1 MAGSLGLNR
10 RFEEAV
16 KKLVGEDQFNNMHNT
31 RAFSA
36 AVEYF
41 DLSVKTAFRGREDE
55 DYFVNFP
62 MAKLEDDRKNNLV
75 SNCWNMQWS
84 IPTSRRLM
92 SQLTLCSADLE
103 AIFNPL
109 ITDIEKLVDDQV
121 NLVMSKRKSEEHPR
135 AAEIKV

>member
-1 MAGSLGLNR
+1 MTGSLGLNS

-16 KKLVGEDQFNNMHNT
+16 KKLVGEYQFNNMRNT

-36 AVEYF
+36 AAEYF
-41 DLSVKTAFRGREDE
+41 DLSVKTAFRGREDD
-55 DYFVNFP
+55 DYLVNFP
-62 MAKLEDDRKNNLV
+62 MAKLEDDCNNKLV

-121 NLVMSKRKSEEHPR
+121 NLVISKRTLEEHPR